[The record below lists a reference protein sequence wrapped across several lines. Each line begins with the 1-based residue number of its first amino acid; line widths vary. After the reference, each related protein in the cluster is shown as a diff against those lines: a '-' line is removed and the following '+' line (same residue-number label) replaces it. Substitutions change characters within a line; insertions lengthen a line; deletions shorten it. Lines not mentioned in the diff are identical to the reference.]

1 MIKAVSLFSGGLDS
15 ILATKIIMDQ
25 GIEVI
30 AVNFIHPFAN
40 NKKMKEKQNYAR
52 SMSQKMGIELVEIE
66 LKENFLNI
74 LQNPKYDF
82 GKNLNPCIDCKI
94 LMITQAYQVMKEKK
108 ASFLV
113 TGEVL
118 SQRPKSQFLW
128 GLNIID
134 RDSHLKGFILRP
146 LSAKLLQETI
156 PEQKGWVNRDKL
168 FNFSGRIRGPQFDL
182 AQKMGITDYPAPA
195 GGCLLTDPI
204 FARRVHDLL
213 IHNELTMEN
222 IELLKL
228 GRYFR
233 LTSQFKLIVGRNEK
247 DNSALF
253 NHAKPKDYI
262 FTPSHSKG
270 PTGLGLGVIDSSA
283 EQLAS
288 GIIAYYSSPDVE
300 PLYIKIQ
307 HQSFPSPKMVQ
318 PIPLSLDQI
327 EKYRIENFPIQFT
340 RQNTQKTPQK

>member
-15 ILATKIIMDQ
+15 LLATKIIMDQ

-30 AVNFIHPFAN
+30 AVNFINPFAN
-40 NKKMKEKQNYAR
+40 NKKMKEKQHYAL

-66 LKENFLNI
+66 LKENFLN
-74 LQNPKYDF
+74 LLRNPKYDF
-82 GKNLNPCIDCKI
+82 GKNLNPCLDCKI
-94 LMITQAYQVMKEKK
+94 LMITQAYQIMKEKK
-108 ASFLV
+108 ASFIV

-128 GLNIID
+128 GLSIID

-156 PEQKGWVNRDKL
+156 PEQKGWVDRNK
-168 FNFSGRIRGPQFDL
+168 FYSFSGRIRGPQFDL

-204 FARRVHDLL
+204 YARRVYDLL
-213 IHNELTMEN
+213 IHDELTMGN

-233 LTSQFKLIVGRNEK
+233 LSNQFKLLVGRNEK
-247 DNSALF
+247 DNLELF
-253 NHAKPKDYI
+253 NQAKPEDYI

-270 PTGLGLGVIDSSA
+270 PTGLGKGIIDPDT
-283 EQLAS
+283 ERLAS
-288 GIIAYYSSPDVE
+288 GIIAYYSSSPFE

-307 HQSFPSPKMVQ
+307 HQGFSSPKMIQ
-318 PIPLSLDQI
+318 PISLSLDQI
-327 EKYRIENFPIQFT
+327 EKYRIENFPFEIS
-340 RQNTQKTPQK
+340 RQKTKKTFQN

>member
-15 ILATKIIMDQ
+15 LLATQIIMDQ

-30 AVNFIHPFAN
+30 AVNFIIPFAN
-40 NKKMKEKQNYAR
+40 NKKMKEKQYYAR
-52 SMSQKMGIELVEIE
+52 NMSQKMGIELVEIE
-66 LKENFLNI
+66 LRENFLD
-74 LQNPKYDF
+74 LLRNPKYDF

-108 ASFLV
+108 ASFIV

-128 GLNIID
+128 GLSIID
-134 RDSHLKGFILRP
+134 RDSHIKGLILRP

-156 PEQKGWVNRDKL
+156 PEQKGWVDRDKL
-168 FNFSGRIRGPQFDL
+168 YNFSGRVRGPQFDL

-204 FARRVHDLL
+204 FARRVYDLL
-213 IHNELTMEN
+213 IHDELTMEN

-233 LTSQFKLIVGRNEK
+233 LSNQFIFLVGRNEK
-247 DNSALF
+247 DNLTLF
-253 NHAKPKDYI
+253 SQAKPEDYI
-262 FTPSHSKG
+262 FTPSHTKG
-270 PTGLGLGVIDSSA
+270 PTGLGKGMIDSDT
-283 EQLAS
+283 EQFAS
-288 GIIAYYSSPDVE
+288 GIIAYYSSSLVE

-307 HQSFPSPKMVQ
+307 HQSYSSPKMVQ
-318 PIPLSLDQI
+318 PITLSLDQI
-327 EKYRIENFPIQFT
+327 EKYRIENFPIKII
-340 RQNTQKTPQK
+340 RQNNQKTPQK